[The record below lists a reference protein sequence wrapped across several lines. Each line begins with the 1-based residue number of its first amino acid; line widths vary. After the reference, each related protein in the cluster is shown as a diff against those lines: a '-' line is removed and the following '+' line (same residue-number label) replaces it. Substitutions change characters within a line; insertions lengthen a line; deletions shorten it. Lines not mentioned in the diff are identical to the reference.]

1 MSGITILLLLIA
13 LIVVWMVLRHFNAVK
28 RVEYYAV
35 QGMSALPG
43 YNNFLIGNAYSFA
56 KYRKLQEA
64 NKGKS
69 PMRIATSWICDELHP
84 ERGNDN
90 YDPSRDPIVVQNF
103 GGNIHLM
110 VSDPEMVQDLLVKKN
125 ALYDKTGALHGV
137 FSNLLGDSFLFSR
150 ADDVWKAK
158 RKACSHAFY
167 KDRMVHMLEVLKD
180 KMNKNCQHWLSEIAT
195 SQTGKTEVDIY

>member
-1 MSGITILLLLIA
+1 
-13 LIVVWMVLRHFNAVK
+13 
-28 RVEYYAV
+28 
-35 QGMSALPG
+35 
-43 YNNFLIGNAYSFA
+43 
-56 KYRKLQEA
+56 
-64 NKGKS
+64 
-69 PMRIATSWICDELHP
+69 
-84 ERGNDN
+84 
-90 YDPSRDPIVVQNF
+90 
-103 GGNIHLM
+103 M